1 MTKITAA
8 LVKDLRSKTGAGMMD
23 CKKALTECA
32 GDVEAAVDWLRQ
44 NGLAVAGKKEGRTA
58 SEGLVGLAVGGNAG
72 AIVEVNSETDFVAKN
87 EQFQDFVATIASLVL
102 ANEADEDAV
111 IASGYPGSDRTVS
124 EQLVQ
129 NIATI
134 GENMNI
140 RRMDFITIE
149 EGVIGSYMHNAEA
162 PDMGRIG
169 VLVALQS
176 EAKPADLLPLAKQ
189 IAMHVA
195 ATGPK
200 VVNVDDLDERDVE
213 REREVLAGQ
222 ARQSGKPEEIIAK
235 MIEGRIRKYF
245 DEIVLMRQTFVI
257 DGERTIE
264 KVLEEAAGELGAE
277 VKIDSFVRFSLGE
290 GIEKAETDFAA
301 EVASAV
307 GA

>member
-44 NGLAVAGKKEGRTA
+44 NGLAVAGNKEGRTA

-87 EQFQDFVATIASLVL
+87 EQFQDFVGTIAGLVL
-102 ANEADEDAV
+102 ANEADKDSV

-124 EQLVQ
+124 EQLIQ

-140 RRMDFITIE
+140 RRMDFISVKN
-149 EGVIGSYMHNAEA
+149 GVIGSYMHNSAA
-162 PDMGRIG
+162 PEMGRIG

-195 ATGPK
+195 ATGPR

-235 MIEGRIRKYF
+235 MIDGRIRKYF
-245 DEIVLMRQTFVI
+245 DKVVLMRQTFVI

>member
-102 ANEADEDAV
+102 ANEADEDSV

-140 RRMDFITIE
+140 RRMDFISVKN
-149 EGVIGSYMHNAEA
+149 GVIGSYMHNSAA
-162 PDMGRIG
+162 PEMGRIG

-195 ATGPK
+195 ATGPR

-245 DEIVLMRQTFVI
+245 DEVVLMRQTFVI

-264 KVLEEAAGELGAE
+264 KVLEEAAGELGAD